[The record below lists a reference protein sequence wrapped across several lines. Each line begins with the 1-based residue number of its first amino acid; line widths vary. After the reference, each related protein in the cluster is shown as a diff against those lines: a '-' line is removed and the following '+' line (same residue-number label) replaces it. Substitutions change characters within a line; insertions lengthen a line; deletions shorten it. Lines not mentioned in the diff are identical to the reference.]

1 MKKQK
6 LTKQEETALH
16 NRLFFEQITAKFF
29 KQAFKGESNNEETK

>member
-6 LTKQEETALH
+6 LTKEEEIALH

-29 KQAFKGESNNEETK
+29 KQAFKGEGEKK

>member
-6 LTKQEETALH
+6 LTKKEETALH

-29 KQAFKGESNNEETK
+29 KQAFKRRNNEK